1 MQQVPIVEC
10 DDKQSRAASGVS
22 AQTLTKTAS
31 YTLTVQDILNA
42 GGHPHINV
50 SSAAA
55 AVDITLPSAAAV
67 PGCHITLF
75 KPSGNTNKVG
85 FLDANSQSIEGS
97 TANKRF
103 NNGTNELGACTI
115 WSTGA
120 TWRVVSTKG
129 TWAVDNT

>member
-10 DDKQSRAASGVS
+10 DDKFSRAASGVS
-22 AQTLTKTAS
+22 AKTLTKTAS
-31 YTLTVQDILNA
+31 YTLTKQDILDA

-50 SSAAA
+50 TSAGA

-67 PGCHITLF
+67 PGCHISLF

-85 FLDANSQSIEGS
+85 FLATNSQTIEGS
-97 TANKRF
+97 SANKRF
-103 NNGTNELGACTI
+103 NNGANELGACTI
-115 WSTGA
+115 WSDGSN
-120 TWRVVSTKG
+120 WRVASVKG